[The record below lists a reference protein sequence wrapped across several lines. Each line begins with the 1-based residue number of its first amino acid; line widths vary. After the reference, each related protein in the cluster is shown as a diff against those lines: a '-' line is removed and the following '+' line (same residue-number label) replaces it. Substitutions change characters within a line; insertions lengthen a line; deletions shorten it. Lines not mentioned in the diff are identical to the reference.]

1 MRVSNKLAVKWCLEH
16 GIDDIWLKPH
26 GKRTDTHYCK
36 RGNYRALDL
45 FGLFDGIAWF
55 DRKIVFLQ
63 IKTNKWA
70 SEKPF
75 RHFLKDRDCFIL
87 SINVCKSKNS
97 KIWKVKNRFYQTLIP
112 HYDSDNGIWCPQIY
126 GKNTPDLSIGFK
138 D

>member
-1 MRVSNKLAVKWCLEH
+1 MNNRERMRISNKLAVKWCLEH

-63 IKTNKWA
+63 IVCFFIFNFYPLFFLFFNIFILLHCFRKNKTIFCLQFFVKTN
-70 SEKPF
+70 SY
-75 RHFLKDRDCFIL
+75 FIFSL
-87 SINVCKSKNS
+87 N
-97 KIWKVKNRFYQTLIP
+97 Q
-112 HYDSDNGIWCPQIY
+112 
-126 GKNTPDLSIGFK
+126 
-138 D
+138 